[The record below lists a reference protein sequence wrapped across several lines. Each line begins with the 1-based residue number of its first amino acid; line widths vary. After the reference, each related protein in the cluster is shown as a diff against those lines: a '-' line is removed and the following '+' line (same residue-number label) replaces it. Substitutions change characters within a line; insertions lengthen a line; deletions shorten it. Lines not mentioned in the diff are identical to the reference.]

1 MGARIGGGG
10 RVSFRPSTPP
20 WKKNNSLSGGLF
32 LLLVLHVGVFLQRFI
47 SLWGGIY
54 VDFFVLTGIIFL
66 ACHSPPP
73 HEHFCR
79 RPILEYR
86 YGIVTH

>member
-1 MGARIGGGG
+1 MGACIGGGG

-20 WKKNNSLSGGLF
+20 PLEKIIRYLVAFFFATCSPCWSLFTWGSFFGL
-32 LLLVLHVGVFLQRFI
+32 
-47 SLWGGIY
+47 
-54 VDFFVLTGIIFL
+54 
-66 ACHSPPP
+66 PPP
-73 HEHFCR
+73 PPPPYEHFCG

>member
-20 WKKNNSLSGGLF
+20 PLEKNNSLSGGLF
-32 LLLVLHVGVFLQRFI
+32 FATCSPCW
-47 SLWGGIY
+47 SLFTWGS
-54 VDFFVLTGIIFL
+54 FFGL
-66 ACHSPPP
+66 PPP
-73 HEHFCR
+73 PPYEHFCG